1 MSTAQTSGRN
11 SNETN
16 RPVVTWS
23 LMVLAL
29 IVVALIPDWTES
41 GANRPLWLFVVPIV
55 LGLGG
60 AVFAVRNRHFWSA
73 ALDSRHRCTRGDRKR
88 SLDKLPKRAP
98 DRQGFT
104 CSRSPKR
111 ISGPRSSTLP

>member
-55 LGLGG
+55 LGLSG
-60 AVFAVRNRHFWSA
+60 AVFAVRNRHFWWAFVSA
-73 ALDSRHRCTRGDRKR
+73 VWGFALIQCLILVVT
-88 SLDKLPKRAP
+88 LV
-98 DRQGFT
+98 
-104 CSRSPKR
+104 
-111 ISGPRSSTLP
+111 SGP

>member
-16 RPVVTWS
+16 RPVATWW

-60 AVFAVRNRHFWSA
+60 AVFAVRTRHFWWAIVSA
-73 ALDSRHRCTRGDRKR
+73 VWGFALIQCLILVVT
-88 SLDKLPKRAP
+88 LA
-98 DRQGFT
+98 
-104 CSRSPKR
+104 
-111 ISGPRSSTLP
+111 SGP